1 MWMCHPHER
10 PLSSSHQ
17 GVDGHT
23 HITTPIS
30 PQQDEI
36 ASLWTV
42 PVWNSTNG
50 KRIKVNALFAD
61 AISVWYV
68 NEELAGVP
76 RLSVKYEEVTVNF
89 LNDTVQTFDGML
101 INEFRKLWWKHLY
114 SSESSDMFPSSNW
127 KLQSSGLAEVPRLMA
142 SLTCMQI
149 SWTSSWSY
157 DSSSDWSRPDW
168 PSFGKSWH
176 QRKTRLTNC

>member
-17 GVDGHT
+17 GVDGHA
-23 HITTPIS
+23 HITTPVS

-50 KRIKVNALFAD
+50 KRIKVNALFGD

-76 RLSVKYEEVTVNF
+76 RLSVKYEEVTVNV

-101 INEFRKLWWKHLY
+101 LKMNL
-114 SSESSDMFPSSNW
+114 ESCDGNIRIPL
-127 KLQSSGLAEVPRLMA
+127 KA
-142 SLTCMQI
+142 LTCSRGVTGSYKAVDWLKYQDWWPHLHVCRFPEPAADPMIHLQI
-149 SWTSSWSY
+149 GQGQI
-157 DSSSDWSRPDW
+157 DLHLVKADIR
-168 PSFGKSWH
+168 GKPG
-176 QRKTRLTNC
+176 

>member
-1 MWMCHPHER
+1 MCHPHER

-17 GVDGHT
+17 GVDGHA
-23 HITTPIS
+23 HITTPVS

-36 ASLWTV
+36 ASLRTV

-76 RLSVKYEEVTVNF
+76 RLSVKYEELTVNV

-101 INEFRKLWWKHLY
+101 LKMNL
-114 SSESSDMFPSSNW
+114 ESCDGNILIPL
-127 KLQSSGLAEVPRLMA
+127 KA
-142 SLTCMQI
+142 LTC
-149 SWTSSWSY
+149 SRRVTGSY
-157 DSSSDWSRPDW
+157 KAVDWLKYQD
-168 PSFGKSWH
+168 
-176 QRKTRLTNC
+176 